1 MWWSWIVFVA
11 WLTGETFH
19 YSQDISKILL
29 FSFTMTTWIFG
40 IQTFKDN
47 DLVIIHEE
55 KSERDKF
62 AIFIIICPFLLIK
75 CFIIKKSSQHIY
87 RFFFLPIATVH
98 WIDTSRNISDVTCNI
113 IFHNAMREITV
124 TSTLVLHIKH
134 VFFLEPNNK
143 ISFVISKLMKWWK
156 SWSWEKVNAVL
167 EKWQL

>member
-1 MWWSWIVFVA
+1 MIMNCFCGMVDRRNIPLFSR
-11 WLTGETFH
+11 H
-19 YSQDISKILL
+19 SKILL

-47 DLVIIHEE
+47 DLVITHEE

-62 AIFIIICPFLLIK
+62 AIFYHNLSIFINKMFYNKKIK
-75 CFIIKKSSQHIY
+75 PTH

-124 TSTLVLHIKH
+124 TSTLVLHMKH
-134 VFFLEPNNK
+134 VFFQEPNNK
-143 ISFVISKLMKWWK
+143 ISFVKIKLMKWWK